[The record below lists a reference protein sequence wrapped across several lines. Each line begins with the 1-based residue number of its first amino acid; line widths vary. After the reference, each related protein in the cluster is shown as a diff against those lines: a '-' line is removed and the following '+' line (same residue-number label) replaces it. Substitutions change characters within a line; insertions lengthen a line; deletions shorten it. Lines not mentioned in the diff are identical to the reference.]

1 MDNAERRRARA
12 RESYARGK
20 TRQDHAL
27 LRLDRGDLARLDA
40 ACASLGLT
48 RAGFART
55 MLVPLAEAA
64 ARGAAED
71 DPPSPAPLEVG
82 AEFDALF
89 GG

>member
-1 MDNAERRRARA
+1 MENAERRRERSRA
-12 RESYARGK
+12 SYARER
-20 TRQDHAL
+20 TRQDRAL

-48 RAGFART
+48 RAAFART

-64 ARGAAED
+64 ARGAAEAV
-71 DPPSPAPLEVG
+71 PPSREPLGVG